1 MVNIDRK
8 IIPGLPVLNNFP
20 IENSSPVLTGYNLR
34 LLVCPTIPV
43 SSSFDE
49 DQIHKLAVS
58 QTLGLLVFIPSPTLY
73 SNTHRCKMSDFGE
86 TSRNR
91 NQLADIST
99 SCSTTLCVQSVMTA
113 C

>member
-8 IIPGLPVLNNFP
+8 IIPGLPVLNNLP

-43 SSSFDE
+43 SSFDE

-58 QTLGLLVFIPSPTLY
+58 QTLGLLVFIPLP
-73 SNTHRCKMSDFGE
+73 NTVHCTATR
-86 TSRNR
+86 T
-91 NQLADIST
+91 DIKFPVF
-99 SCSTTLCVQSVMTA
+99 LPILGKL
-113 C
+113 